1 MEAAS
6 TVRPHHRRPLLCF
19 LPVLRWQCGWP
30 VQGGLR
36 GAAWAAG
43 GAQQELAAREEA
55 AGAAGGANRKR
66 GSAQALPSLKLPPSP
81 VPSSLAVVL
90 GDGGRLEA
98 WGGRS
103 EEACFVL
110 LMEVLDN
117 MPHDR

>member
-1 MEAAS
+1 MPPA
-6 TVRPHHRRPLLCF
+6 
-19 LPVLRWQCGWP
+19 LPGERSRSL
-30 VQGGLR
+30 LR
-36 GAAWAAG
+36 GRRLQSSRG
-43 GAQQELAAREEA
+43 CQSLAEPR
-55 AGAAGGANRKR
+55 
-66 GSAQALPSLKLPPSP
+66 PSPPS
-81 VPSSLAVVL
+81 SSLLHLSPPLFAVVL